1 MLNMLLFALVAV
13 VIAAPAFITV
23 ALSATYERRYL
34 RSLARKAAA
43 AFVS

>member
-1 MLNMLLFALVAV
+1 MLNVVLFAFVAV

-34 RSLARKAAA
+34 RSLTRKTAAA
-43 AFVS
+43 CF

>member
-1 MLNMLLFALVAV
+1 MLNIVLFALVAA
-13 VIAAPAFITV
+13 VIAAPAFTTV
-23 ALSATYERRYL
+23 MLSATYERRYL